1 MNKLLEIQVKVKT
14 NECEELI
21 RYQEEFRLEFI
32 RVFNERDD
40 LYRNNQALDSKSRSL
55 ETELSNEK
63 DKIYGYKE
71 NLRQILGI
79 QDHGARTHD
88 IIH

>member
-1 MNKLLEIQVKVKT
+1 MNKILEIQVKVKT

-21 RYQEEFRLEFI
+21 RYQEEFRLEYI

-40 LYRNNQALDSKSRSL
+40 LYRNNQGLDNKSRSL
-55 ETELSNEK
+55 ETELSSEK
-63 DKIYGYKE
+63 GKIYGYKE